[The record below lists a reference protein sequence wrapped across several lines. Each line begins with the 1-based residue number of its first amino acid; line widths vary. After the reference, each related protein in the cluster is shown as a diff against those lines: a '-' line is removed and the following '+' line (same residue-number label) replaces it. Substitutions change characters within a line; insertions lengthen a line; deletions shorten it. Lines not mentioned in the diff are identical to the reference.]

1 MRHYFQQCPVMI
13 MTIGLAVAILF
24 FASPVAAINITVTG
38 NIQDW
43 AFTPGTMNENSTTLK
58 LNVSTAS
65 SSWHVNV
72 KDALDNGKS
81 SSSAGR
87 LLEYNAST
95 GWVNAGS
102 IISNNMTVVG
112 ETIQNVQGSTATLGP
127 TDQVIE
133 TGDAVASS
141 KQMAITL
148 QQLITYTDRHLTN
161 GNSYRVVITFT
172 GVES

>member
-1 MRHYFQQCPVMI
+1 MRHYFQHSPALIMI
-13 MTIGLAVAILF
+13 IGLAVAILV

-43 AFTPGTMNENSTTLK
+43 AFTPGTTNENATTLK
-58 LNVSTAS
+58 LNVSTES

-72 KDALDNGKS
+72 KDALDNGKHG
-81 SSSAGR
+81 SSAGK

-102 IISNNMTVVG
+102 VISSKMIVVG
-112 ETIQNVQGSTATLGP
+112 ETVQNVQGSTATLGSSA
-127 TDQVIE
+127 QVIE
-133 TGDAVASS
+133 TGNAAAFN

-148 QQLITYTDRHLTN
+148 RQLITYTDRRLTN
-161 GNSYRVVITFT
+161 GNTYRVVITFT